1 MPKVHDPKNE
11 DCKISIE
18 MERFKKGSPIFINEA
33 DCTCSPTIQH
43 EEKNKECHCNAYEG
57 HPQCS
62 FCTCSRQGE
71 PKVDMS
77 CPCGCGIFMTEKH
90 YSCFHGQECG
100 EADCP
105 HQDNHKCKAFE
116 GSSTE
121 KPRCLE
127 CGKTTQEKQDWEARA
142 FILASNCWDMDWMPD
157 KSARK
162 LFIDFIRKEKELSK
176 EEGRMAQAQA
186 SYQAGVNYAMEFH
199 VNGECE
205 KRIKEARLEV
215 IVETEDKMLRE
226 IVPSKYEHLPEHA
239 RAGAVLQDC
248 LAIVCSLKTNS
259 K

>member
-62 FCTCSRQGE
+62 FCTCSRQDEALIPEQVKMLEGE
-71 PKVDMS
+71 DRYT
-77 CPCGCGIFMTEKH
+77 IEL
-90 YSCFHGQECG
+90 
-100 EADCP
+100 
-105 HQDNHKCKAFE
+105 
-116 GSSTE
+116 
-121 KPRCLE
+121 PRNY
-127 CGKTTQEKQDWEARA
+127 GKSMFTSPTGEKQDWEARA

-176 EEGRMAQAQA
+176 EEGRREERHKIYGDIDPLESRKIENQIVIEQ
-186 SYQAGVNYAMEFH
+186 
-199 VNGECE
+199 
-205 KRIKEARLEV
+205 ARLEV
-215 IVETEDKMLRE
+215 IAQVEEWWSNYKYKDEGGDYIWDDLLRFM
-226 IVPSKYEHLPEHA
+226 
-239 RAGAVLQDC
+239 R
-248 LAIVCSLKTNS
+248 SLKTNS